1 MYIELFGPE
10 RQPESVWDKV
20 RIKVRHLGRAFFRAG
35 DGQIKQYHQPITTFR
50 DLKFDRF
57 KISDEDECRERKED
71 PDRSGKYVLM
81 LTITPDHRRQY
92 FPTAY

>member
-35 DGQIKQYHQPITTFR
+35 DGQIKQYHQPITTYR

-57 KISDEDECRERKED
+57 KISNEDECRERKED
-71 PDRSGKYVLM
+71 PDRSGKCVLM
-81 LTITPDHRRQY
+81 LN
-92 FPTAY
+92 